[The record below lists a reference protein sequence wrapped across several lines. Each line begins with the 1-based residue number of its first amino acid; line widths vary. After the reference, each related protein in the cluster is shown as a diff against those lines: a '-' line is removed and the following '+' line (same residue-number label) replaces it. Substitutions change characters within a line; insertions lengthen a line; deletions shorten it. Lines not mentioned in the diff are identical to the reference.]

1 MGRILDDDHG
11 QDARR
16 GKLLRKILHFPSVRP
31 ICHNRSKVTFCVSTA
46 NCYHSRGGW
55 SLVKKRGR
63 RSGNVVTIH
72 DVARHAG
79 VSPMT
84 VSRVVNAEN
93 NVRESTRVKVA
104 ASINALRYSPN
115 LAARSLASADAMHI
129 GLLYSNPS
137 AAYLSEFLLGSLE
150 QSGISGC
157 QLVIEK
163 CDGVKSEREA
173 VLRLTRDGIDGVIL
187 PPPLCD
193 SKEAV
198 KAVAE
203 AGIPTVAVATGRPVA
218 GMTAVSINDFEAAR
232 AMTRHLLA
240 LGHKRIAFING
251 HPNQTASGQR
261 FRGYIEGMS
270 EAGLSVGTDQ
280 VAQGY
285 FTYRSG
291 LAAAEGL
298 LKRDR
303 RPTAIFASN
312 DDMAA
317 ATVAMA
323 HRLNLNVPRDLAIAG
338 FDDTL
343 LATTVWPELTTV
355 RQPIAEMAREAVK
368 LLLEQIRRKRSGVAQ
383 EIVHKLLKFTLVERG
398 SSAPAATPGRAR
410 KRPPQRK
417 S

>member
-1 MGRILDDDHG
+1 M
-11 QDARR
+11 A
-16 GKLLRKILHFPSVRP
+16 
-31 ICHNRSKVTFCVSTA
+31 
-46 NCYHSRGGW
+46 
-55 SLVKKRGR
+55 KKNAR

-93 NVRESTRVKVA
+93 NVRESTRAKVT
-104 ASINALRYSPN
+104 ASIKALRYSPN
-115 LAARSLASADAMHI
+115 LAARSLASADAVRI

-150 QSGISGC
+150 QSSISGC
-157 QLVIEK
+157 QLIIEK
-163 CDGVKSEREA
+163 CDGAESEREA
-173 VLRLTRDGIDGVIL
+173 VHRLALAGTNGIIL

-193 SKEAV
+193 SEEAL

-203 AGIPTVAVATGRPVA
+203 ADIPTVVVATGRPGA

-232 AMTRHLLA
+232 AMTKHLLS
-240 LGHKRIAFING
+240 LGHTRIAFING

-261 FRGYIEGMS
+261 FRGYMEGMR
-270 EAGLSVGTDQ
+270 EAGLSVGTEQ

-291 LAAAEGL
+291 LAAAESL
-298 LKRDR
+298 LKGAW

-317 ATVAMA
+317 ATMAVA
-323 HRLNLNVPRDLAIAG
+323 HRLGLEVPGDVAIAG
-338 FDDTL
+338 FDDTP
-343 LATTVWPELTTV
+343 LATTVWPELTTI
-355 RQPIAEMAREAVK
+355 RQPIADMAREAVM
-368 LLLEQIRRKRSGVAQ
+368 LLLEQIRRKRSGAPQQVL
-383 EIVHKLLKFTLVERG
+383 HKLLKFALIERE
-398 SSAPAATPGRAR
+398 SSSPKVKPANRR
-410 KRPPQRK
+410 KRPAQSK
-417 S
+417 T